1 MGIFSNNKP
10 EPTKPTRREPK
21 EPKLSLSEL
30 ERIIAEGLTA
40 AIETGRALAQIRDH
54 KMYLEVSD
62 TWESYLS
69 TRWKMTVDFGNK
81 LIAAG
86 GIADE
91 LRALGLTEPTR
102 EAHTRELAKIKP
114 QARPEVWTEALA
126 EAGGP
131 ENVTAAI
138 IAAKGAKHRKRK
150 ARRVKPKMFKA
161 KGKGWTLQLSRAS
174 VDVSIVDALKVA
186 LAQAEAQANERKA
199 A

>member
-21 EPKLSLSEL
+21 LTLADL

-40 AIETGRALAQIRDH
+40 AIETGRALALIRDR

-62 TWESYLS
+62 TWEAYL
-69 TRWKMTVDFGNK
+69 TDRWKMTVDFGNK
-81 LIAAG
+81 LITAG

-114 QARPEVWTEALA
+114 EARPEVWEQALA
-126 EAGGP
+126 EAGSP

-161 KGKGWTLQLSRAS
+161 KGKGWTLQLSRSS

-186 LAQAEAQANERKA
+186 LAQAEAQANELKVA
-199 A
+199 